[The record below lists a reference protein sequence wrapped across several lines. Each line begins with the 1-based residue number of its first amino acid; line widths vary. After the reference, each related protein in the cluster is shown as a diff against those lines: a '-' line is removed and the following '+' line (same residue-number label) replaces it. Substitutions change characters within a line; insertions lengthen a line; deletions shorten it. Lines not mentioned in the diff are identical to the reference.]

1 MRFINQSCEILTTL
15 EEADAAVRRVEYAA
29 RNCYASQ
36 GKIDDCSYLKF
47 VEGLIKRGHL
57 APLEFGQMTVEL
69 VTSRA
74 VLAEITRHRLASYC
88 VESQRYI
95 QEAKT
100 GDIDFIIPS
109 WANDDRVDDFLDV
122 KLTAAACENIYKLM
136 ILKGC
141 SPQEA
146 REVLPNCTACKIVM
160 NANLREWR
168 NIFELR
174 CSTAAY
180 PQMRELMTMLLKDAH
195 DAFPVVFDDLYEK
208 FIKL

>member
-1 MRFINQSCEILTTL
+1 MRFINQACKILTTL

-36 GKIDDCSYLKF
+36 GKIDDRSYLKF

-100 GDIDFIIPS
+100 GDIDFITPS

-122 KLTAAACENIYKLM
+122 KLTAAACENTYKLM
-136 ILKGC
+136 ISKGC

-180 PQMRELMTMLLKDAH
+180 PQMRELMTMLLQDAH